1 MKKSKIVIAL
11 LLAAVIVIICANV
24 PTFSWFTRPQTHTGN
39 EFVLGTESNQYN
51 AYNGSGVEIVDTK
64 MSNDDGVTFTES
76 VSNFNGSNLPM
87 YGRNYYCTTI
97 RNTSSTE
104 QNVSLYASTLTSN
117 IVQFA
122 LGVNGPTRT
131 YHDYTMLSAGEATKT
146 NGTTMRVYFKRPTDY
161 NEWLSGNYD
170 VKWWDNNNH
179 EGYVHMT
186 DCDSTNHDYYFAD
199 IPKTATGMLFKIAG
213 AQDSEKQKFTE
224 DIYFSNTDQ
233 SDINSRVYLAYNQY
247 TDYSNVKIG
256 EHQHVDGA
264 NIVEYYS
271 TITVTNGSFFDAG
284 IEYPQKIGDVE
295 YYSSDESVF
304 TVDGKGII
312 RTVGIG
318 EATLYTK
325 VTGPSYGDSMQV
337 GTEVTV
343 AATGNQVYKD
353 VPIVKNIKIPA
364 YNSADTSDNPAH
376 DVKIYWYVV
385 NNTTAGTALSY
396 TIDNIYLGL

>member
-1 MKKSKIVIAL
+1 M
-11 LLAAVIVIICANV
+11 
-24 PTFSWFTRPQTHTGN
+24 
-39 EFVLGTESNQYN
+39 
-51 AYNGSGVEIVDTK
+51 
-64 MSNDDGVTFTES
+64 
-76 VSNFNGSNLPM
+76 
-87 YGRNYYCTTI
+87 
-97 RNTSSTE
+97 
-104 QNVSLYASTLTSN
+104 
-117 IVQFA
+117 
-122 LGVNGPTRT
+122 
-131 YHDYTMLSAGEATKT
+131 
-146 NGTTMRVYFKRPTDY
+146 
-161 NEWLSGNYD
+161 
-170 VKWWDNNNH
+170 
-179 EGYVHMT
+179 
-186 DCDSTNHDYYFAD
+186 
-199 IPKTATGMLFKIAG
+199 
-213 AQDSEKQKFTE
+213 
-224 DIYFSNTDQ
+224 
-233 SDINSRVYLAYNQY
+233 AYNQY

-337 GTEVTV
+337 ETEVTV

-353 VPIVKNIKIPA
+353 VPIVKNIWIPA
-364 YNSADTSDNPAH
+364 YNASDTSDDPAH

-385 NNTTAGTALSY
+385 NNTTAGTALNY